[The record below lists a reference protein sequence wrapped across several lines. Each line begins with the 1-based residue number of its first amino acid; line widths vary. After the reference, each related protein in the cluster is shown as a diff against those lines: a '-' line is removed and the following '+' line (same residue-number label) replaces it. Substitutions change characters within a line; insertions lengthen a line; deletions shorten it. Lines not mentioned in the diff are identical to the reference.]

1 MDMVKQHDALVR
13 DVKSAE
19 KRVMDTQRALTS
31 SSKVSLVRCIDC
43 SSISRMSS
51 SIW

>member
-31 SSKVSLVRCIDC
+31 SSKVGLVRCIVAL
-43 SSISRMSS
+43 SVG
-51 SIW
+51 

>member
-1 MDMVKQHDALVR
+1 MDVVKQHDDLVR

-19 KRVMDTQRALTS
+19 KRVMDTQRAITS
-31 SSKVSLVRCIDC
+31 SSKVSLAGSVDC
-43 SSISRMSS
+43 SSISRRSS